1 MVQVQDLAVSGTFK
15 NAGTVT
21 ISASAIV
28 VFKVQGSISTI
39 LQPRV
44 EQFLQ
49 QLGIQD
55 QHVRS

>member
-1 MVQVQDLAVSGTFK
+1 MVQVQIWPFSGTFK

-28 VFKVQGSISTI
+28 VFKVQESISII

-55 QHVRS
+55 QHV